1 MKRYYTIGEVAEM
14 LDVSTSLIRFWE
26 SEFDHLKPY
35 KNSKGDRRF
44 TPQNIDQLKE
54 IYHLVRER
62 GFTIN
67 GAKKEISSSNKRA
80 KEKAVWMKRL
90 KAIRTFLVELR
101 EEVGSEEEAKKE

>member
-1 MKRYYTIGEVAEM
+1 M

-54 IYHLVRER
+54 IFHLVRER

-67 GAKKEISSSNKRA
+67 GAKKEIGNNKKQA
-80 KEKAVWMKRL
+80 KEKAVWVKRL
-90 KAIRTFLVELR
+90 KEIRTFLVELK
-101 EEVGSEEEAKKE
+101 EELGNKEEHEND